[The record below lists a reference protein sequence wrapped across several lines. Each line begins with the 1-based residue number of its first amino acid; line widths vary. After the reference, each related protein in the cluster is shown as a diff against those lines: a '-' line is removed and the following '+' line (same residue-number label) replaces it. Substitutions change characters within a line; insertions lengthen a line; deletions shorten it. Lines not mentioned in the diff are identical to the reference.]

1 MFTPEN
7 IPREKGLSMRSKLVW
22 ALMPALIAALAFA
35 LSSCGGSSSTSSSAT
50 QSQFVAPTAPP
61 DNAQKGGTLNVIA
74 AGDVDYTDPGAE
86 YYVFSYMIAGAT
98 QRPLFSWQPDDVEQ
112 PTPDLASGEAQV
124 SSDLKTVTVP
134 IQTGIKY
141 SPPVNR
147 DVTSADVKYAIERGL
162 LPGVA
167 NGYEEAYFSD
177 IVGFKQAQAAAAKDP
192 TKAPNLSGITTPDPQ
207 TIVFKLDRPVAK
219 TFFVQALSLP
229 LSAPVPE
236 DYAKKFDAQNPSGY
250 GTHVVATGPYMIE
263 NDSSGALTGYSAGKE
278 IKLVRNPN
286 WDSSKDWRP
295 AYVDSINVQEGFAD
309 TVSAS
314 KKILTGSDEING
326 DFGLPAESLKLAAT
340 KYPSQ
345 LALAPPVGERYV
357 ALNTA
362 KPPFDDI
369 NVRKAVIANSD
380 REALRATRGGAL
392 IGNVETH
399 FLPPSLPGFDQAGGV
414 AGPQGSEFDF
424 VQNPKGDPAL
434 AASYMKKAGF
444 SSGKCE
450 GSCDITMVG
459 DNSPPGSDTAQV
471 AKSQLEEL
479 GFHVSLQQV
488 AHDLM
493 YTKFCSV
500 PKNAP
505 NVCPNVGWVPDFFDP
520 QPMLDPTF
528 NGKNILS
535 SNNSNWSQLNV
546 KSINDAMAKA
556 ELISDPNERA
566 AAWAKIDDDITAQAP
581 AIPWVWDAEANVQSK
596 DVAGVMNDFNTVWDL
611 SFTSL
616 TK

>member
-1 MFTPEN
+1 
-7 IPREKGLSMRSKLVW
+7 MRSKLVW
-22 ALMPALIAALAFA
+22 ALMPVLIAALAFA
-35 LSSCGGSSSTSSSAT
+35 LSSCGGGSSSSSNAT

-61 DNAQKGGTLNVIA
+61 GNAQKGGTLNVIA
-74 AGDVDYTDPGAE
+74 AGDVDYTDPGAA
-86 YYVFSYMIAGAT
+86 YYVFSYMITGAT
-98 QRPLFSWQPDDVEQ
+98 QRPLFSWQPDDTAQ

-124 SSDLKTVTVP
+124 SSDLKTVTIP
-134 IQTGIKY
+134 IQTGIKF

-167 NGYEEAYFSD
+167 NGYAEAYYSD
-177 IVGFKQAQAAAAKDP
+177 IVGFKQAQAAAAKD
-192 TKAPNLSGITTPDPQ
+192 TTTAPDISGITTPDSH

-229 LSAPVPE
+229 LSSPVPA

-250 GTHVVATGPYMIE
+250 GTHVVATGPYMIQ
-263 NDSSGALTGYSAGKE
+263 NNSSGELTGYSAGKE

-295 AYVDSINVQEGFAD
+295 AYLDSINVQEGFAD

-314 KKILTGSDEING
+314 KKILTGSHEING

-340 KYPSQ
+340 QYPSQ
-345 LALAPPVGERYV
+345 LALAPPVGERYI
-357 ALNTA
+357 ALNTT
-362 KPPFDDI
+362 KPPFNDI
-369 NVRKAVIANSD
+369 NVRKAVIANSN

-392 IGNVETH
+392 IGNVQTH
-399 FLPPSLPGFDQAGGV
+399 FLPPSIAGFDQAGGV
-414 AGPQGSEFDF
+414 AGPQGSQFDF

-450 GSCDITMVG
+450 GSCNITMVG

-471 AKSQLEEL
+471 AKTQLEQL
-479 GFHVSLQQV
+479 GFHVSLQPV

-493 YTKFCSV
+493 YTKFCDV
-500 PKNAP
+500 PKNQP

-535 SNNSNWSQLNV
+535 SNNVNWPQLND
-546 KSINDAMAKA
+546 KAINSAMAKA
-556 ELISDPNERA
+556 ELTADPNQRA
-566 AAWAKIDDDITAQAP
+566 AAWAKIDEQVTAQAP